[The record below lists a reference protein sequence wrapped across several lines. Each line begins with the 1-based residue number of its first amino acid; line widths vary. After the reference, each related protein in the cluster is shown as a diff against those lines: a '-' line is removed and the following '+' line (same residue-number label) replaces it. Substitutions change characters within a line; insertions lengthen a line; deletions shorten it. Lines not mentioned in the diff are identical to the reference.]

1 MSHALHSDA
10 VYVGIDVAKAELVL
24 DVRPTPAPWAAT
36 NDAAGVPRRGPAPGG
51 RRGSAL
57 SIRVEKSMAV

>member
-36 NDAAGVPRRGPAPGG
+36 NDAAGVRDVVPRLAEDGAQ
-51 RRGSAL
+51 L
-57 SIRVEKSMAV
+57 SPFE